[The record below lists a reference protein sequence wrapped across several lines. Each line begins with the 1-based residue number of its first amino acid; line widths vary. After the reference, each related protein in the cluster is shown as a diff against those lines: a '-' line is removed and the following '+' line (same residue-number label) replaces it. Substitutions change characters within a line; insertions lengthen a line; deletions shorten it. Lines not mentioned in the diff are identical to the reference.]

1 MKEFKLTSM
10 ALLIGSLLMTNNVNA
25 KIYDED
31 DGIITGSGALVAG
44 GSYKIIS
51 VAGED
56 NTLFV
61 ENNGAITVTAPAGT
75 PIVSGMGE
83 FEDGDFSLAS
93 GAVFVANSGTI
104 NLGSGSTINQLVGDY
119 IPGTVE
125 GRPDLALDN
134 DYHTMFAVGILN
146 VGGSSDAYLAK
157 KGAIIADDLT
167 INISHKRDNKDIMGI
182 YADKNNGVITLT
194 GDTTV
199 NATITGAKGH
209 IFGIYAK
216 EGTLINAENLIV
228 NNTNFCSLPARDFSW
243 CSAYAAR

>member
-1 MKEFKLTSM
+1 MKEFKLTTM

-125 GRPDLALDN
+125 GRPDLALD
-134 DYHTMFAVGILN
+134 
-146 VGGSSDAYLAK
+146 
-157 KGAIIADDLT
+157 
-167 INISHKRDNKDIMGI
+167 
-182 YADKNNGVITLT
+182 
-194 GDTTV
+194 
-199 NATITGAKGH
+199 
-209 IFGIYAK
+209 
-216 EGTLINAENLIV
+216 
-228 NNTNFCSLPARDFSW
+228 
-243 CSAYAAR
+243 

>member
-75 PIVSGMGE
+75 PIVHR
-83 FEDGDFSLAS
+83 F
-93 GAVFVANSGTI
+93 
-104 NLGSGSTINQLVGDY
+104 
-119 IPGTVE
+119 
-125 GRPDLALDN
+125 
-134 DYHTMFAVGILN
+134 
-146 VGGSSDAYLAK
+146 
-157 KGAIIADDLT
+157 IAPE
-167 INISHKRDNKDIMGI
+167 
-182 YADKNNGVITLT
+182 VTLR
-194 GDTTV
+194 
-199 NATITGAKGH
+199 
-209 IFGIYAK
+209 
-216 EGTLINAENLIV
+216 
-228 NNTNFCSLPARDFSW
+228 C
-243 CSAYAAR
+243 

>member
-1 MKEFKLTSM
+1 MKEFKLTTM

-31 DGIITGSGALVAG
+31 DGIITGSGATVAG

-119 IPGTVE
+119 IQVRLKDALTW
-125 GRPDLALDN
+125 RWTMIITRCSRLAFSMSADQAMPILRKRR
-134 DYHTMFAVGILN
+134 DY
-146 VGGSSDAYLAK
+146 
-157 KGAIIADDLT
+157 
-167 INISHKRDNKDIMGI
+167 
-182 YADKNNGVITLT
+182 
-194 GDTTV
+194 
-199 NATITGAKGH
+199 
-209 IFGIYAK
+209 
-216 EGTLINAENLIV
+216 
-228 NNTNFCSLPARDFSW
+228 C
-243 CSAYAAR
+243 